1 MSKNV
6 KRVPPHSQEAE
17 QYVLGCLLLDSSAF
31 EPVQVK
37 IDSSM
42 FYIPAHRDIYS
53 ALQAV
58 FLSGIPVDIV
68 SVAEQMKKDDTFTDA
83 GGMEYL
89 NKLASQVV
97 SASSAEYYASIIFD
111 KYILRS
117 LISLSGQVFEDA
129 YSDSKE
135 AKELLEY
142 SQQELFNL
150 SEQAD
155 TKGVK
160 KISDLVVR
168 RLDYFR
174 QVSKTK
180 EIPNCIETGFVKLDE
195 LILGFRPGDFILIAA
210 RPSMG
215 KSTLA
220 MNMAQNMAIRKGKN
234 VLFLS
239 LEMSNEQLTD
249 RMIASEARVP
259 NSTLQRGE
267 ADLNEWSKVAAT
279 AGIIHDAR
287 IFLDDT
293 SSITVADIR
302 SKCRRFKAAENLD
315 IIFIDYL
322 QLIGSAVKK
331 ENRQQEVT
339 EISRQLKILAKDLK
353 IPVVAMSQ
361 LSRASEQRAD
371 RVPQLSDLRDSGA
384 IEQDADMVMF
394 IHRPQELEKNATMGI
409 VNLIV
414 AKNRSGSTG
423 NVQLVWQGPIVRF
436 DSYTK
441 RDD

>member
-1 MSKNV
+1 MSKDV

-42 FYIPAHRDIYS
+42 FYIPAHRDIYN

-142 SQQELFNL
+142 NQQELFNL

-180 EIPNCIETGFVKLDE
+180 EIPNCIETGFADLDK

-210 RPSMG
+210 RPSM
-215 KSTLA
+215 
-220 MNMAQNMAIRKGKN
+220 
-234 VLFLS
+234 
-239 LEMSNEQLTD
+239 
-249 RMIASEARVP
+249 
-259 NSTLQRGE
+259 
-267 ADLNEWSKVAAT
+267 
-279 AGIIHDAR
+279 
-287 IFLDDT
+287 
-293 SSITVADIR
+293 
-302 SKCRRFKAAENLD
+302 
-315 IIFIDYL
+315 
-322 QLIGSAVKK
+322 
-331 ENRQQEVT
+331 
-339 EISRQLKILAKDLK
+339 
-353 IPVVAMSQ
+353 
-361 LSRASEQRAD
+361 
-371 RVPQLSDLRDSGA
+371 
-384 IEQDADMVMF
+384 
-394 IHRPQELEKNATMGI
+394 
-409 VNLIV
+409 
-414 AKNRSGSTG
+414 
-423 NVQLVWQGPIVRF
+423 
-436 DSYTK
+436 
-441 RDD
+441 

>member
-1 MSKNV
+1 MADKI
-6 KRVPPHSQEAE
+6 KRIPPHSEEAE

-31 EPVQVK
+31 EPIQKK

-42 FYIPAHRDIYS
+42 FYNSANQNIYT
-53 ALQAV
+53 ALQMV
-58 FLSGIPVDIV
+58 FMSGIPVDIISV
-68 SVAEQMKKDDTFTDA
+68 SEQMKKDNTFSES

-89 NKLASQVV
+89 NKLASQIV
-97 SASSAEYYASIIFD
+97 SASSAEYYSSIVFD

-117 LISLSGQVFEDA
+117 LIALCAEVFEDG

-142 SQQELFNL
+142 AQQMIFDLTEKT
-150 SEQAD
+150 D

-160 KISDLVVR
+160 RISDIIVH
-168 RLDYFR
+168 RLNYFR
-174 QVSKTK
+174 ELSKTK
-180 EIPNCIETGFVKLDE
+180 RMPERIETGFADLDK
-195 LILGFRPGDFILIAA
+195 LILGFQPGDFVLIAA
-210 RPSMG
+210 RPSVG

-249 RMIASEARVP
+249 RIIASEARVS
-259 NSTLQRGE
+259 NSKLQRGE
-267 ADLNEWSKVAAT
+267 ADQNEWAKVTAT
-279 AGIIHDAR
+279 AGIVHESK

-302 SKCRRFKAAENLD
+302 SKCRRFKSAENLD

-339 EISRQLKILAKDLK
+339 EISRQLKILAKDMKL
-353 IPVVAMSQ
+353 PVVALSQ
-361 LSRASEQRAD
+361 LSRASEQRSD
-371 RVPQLSDLRDSGA
+371 HVPQLSDLRESGA
-384 IEQDADMVMF
+384 IEQDADIVMF
-394 IHRPQELEKNATMGI
+394 LYKPSQFDKSASTHL
-409 VNLIV
+409 VDLVV
-414 AKNRSGSTG
+414 AKNRNGEIG
-423 NVQLVWQGPIVRF
+423 KVKLVWQDQIVKF
-436 DSYTK
+436 DSYK
-441 RDD
+441 QE

>member
-1 MSKNV
+1 MTV
-6 KRVPPHSQEAE
+6 KTNRIMPHNEEAE

-31 EPVQVK
+31 EPVQKK

-42 FYIPAHRDIYS
+42 FYTAENQNIYT
-53 ALQAV
+53 ALQTV
-58 FLSGIPVDIV
+58 FMGGIPVDIISV
-68 SVAEQMKKDDTFTDA
+68 SEQMKKDNTFSKS

-89 NKLASQVV
+89 TKLASQIV

-117 LISLSGQVFEDA
+117 LIRLSGEVFEEG
-129 YSDSKE
+129 YSDTKE

-142 SQQELFNL
+142 AQQKLFDL

-155 TKGVK
+155 TEGVK
-160 KISDLVVR
+160 KISDLIVH
-168 RLDYFR
+168 RLNYFR
-174 QVSKTK
+174 ELSKTK
-180 EIPNCIETGFVKLDE
+180 KMPQRIETGFADLDN
-195 LILGFRPGDFILIAA
+195 LILGFQPGDFVLIAA
-210 RPSMG
+210 RPSVG

-249 RMIASEARVP
+249 RIIASEARVS
-259 NSTLQRGE
+259 NSKLQRGE
-267 ADLNEWSKVAAT
+267 ADQNEWAKVTAT
-279 AGIIHDAR
+279 AGVIHESK

-302 SKCRRFKAAENLD
+302 SKCRRFRSAENLD
-315 IIFIDYL
+315 ILFIDYL

-339 EISRQLKILAKDLK
+339 EISRQLKILAKDMK
-353 IPVVAMSQ
+353 IPVVALSQ
-361 LSRASEQRAD
+361 LSRASEQRSD
-371 RVPQLSDLRDSGA
+371 HVPQLSDLRESGA
-384 IEQDADMVMF
+384 IEQDADIVMF
-394 IHRPQELEKNATMGI
+394 LYRPSQFDKAASTHL
-409 VNLIV
+409 VDLVV
-414 AKNRSGSTG
+414 AKNRNGSIG
-423 NVQLVWQGPIVRF
+423 KIKLVWQDQIVKF
-436 DSYTK
+436 DSYK
-441 RDD
+441 QE

>member
-1 MSKNV
+1 M
-6 KRVPPHSQEAE
+6 PHNEEAE

-31 EPVQVK
+31 EPVQKK

-42 FYIPAHRDIYS
+42 FYTAENQNIYT
-53 ALQAV
+53 ALQTV
-58 FLSGIPVDIV
+58 FMGGIPVDIISV
-68 SVAEQMKKDDTFTDA
+68 SEQMKKDNTFSKS

-89 NKLASQVV
+89 TKLASQIV

-117 LISLSGQVFEDA
+117 LIRLSGEVFEEG
-129 YSDSKE
+129 YSDTKE

-142 SQQELFNL
+142 AQQKLFDL

-155 TKGVK
+155 TEGVK
-160 KISDLVVR
+160 KISDLIVH
-168 RLDYFR
+168 RLNYFR
-174 QVSKTK
+174 ELSKTK
-180 EIPNCIETGFVKLDE
+180 KMPQRIETGFADLDN
-195 LILGFRPGDFILIAA
+195 LILGFQPGDFVLIAA
-210 RPSMG
+210 RPSVG

-249 RMIASEARVP
+249 RIIASEARVS
-259 NSTLQRGE
+259 NSKLQRGE
-267 ADLNEWSKVAAT
+267 ADQNEWAKVTAT
-279 AGIIHDAR
+279 AGVIHESK

-302 SKCRRFKAAENLD
+302 SKCRRFRSAENLD
-315 IIFIDYL
+315 ILFIDYL

-339 EISRQLKILAKDLK
+339 EISRQLKILAKDMK
-353 IPVVAMSQ
+353 IPVVALSQ
-361 LSRASEQRAD
+361 LSRASEQRSD
-371 RVPQLSDLRDSGA
+371 HVPQLSDLRESGA
-384 IEQDADMVMF
+384 IEQDADIVMF
-394 IHRPQELEKNATMGI
+394 LYRPSQFDKAASTHL
-409 VNLIV
+409 VDLVV
-414 AKNRSGSTG
+414 AKNRNGSIG
-423 NVQLVWQGPIVRF
+423 KIKLVWQDQIVKF
-436 DSYTK
+436 DSYK
-441 RDD
+441 QE

>member
-1 MSKNV
+1 MAEKI
-6 KRVPPHSQEAE
+6 KRIPPHNEEAE

-31 EPVQVK
+31 EPVQKK

-42 FYIPAHRDIYS
+42 FYTLANQNIYT
-53 ALQAV
+53 ALQTV
-58 FLSGIPVDIV
+58 FMGGIPVDIISV
-68 SVAEQMKKDDTFTDA
+68 SEQMKKDNTFSDS

-89 NKLASQVV
+89 NKLASQIV

-117 LISLSGQVFEDA
+117 LISLSGEVFEEG

-142 SQQELFNL
+142 AQQKLFDL

-155 TKGVK
+155 TEGVK
-160 KISDLVVR
+160 KISDLIVH
-168 RLDYFR
+168 RLNYFR
-174 QVSKTK
+174 ELSKTK
-180 EIPNCIETGFVKLDE
+180 KMPLRIETGFTDLDK
-195 LILGFRPGDFILIAA
+195 LILGFQPGDFILIAA
-210 RPSMG
+210 RPSVG

-249 RMIASEARVP
+249 RIIASEARVS
-259 NSTLQRGE
+259 NSKLQRGE
-267 ADLNEWSKVAAT
+267 ADQNEWAKVTAT
-279 AGIIHDAR
+279 AGVIHESK

-302 SKCRRFKAAENLD
+302 SKCRRFKSAENLD

-339 EISRQLKILAKDLK
+339 EISRQLKILAKDMK
-353 IPVVAMSQ
+353 IPVVALSQ
-361 LSRASEQRAD
+361 LSRASEQRSD
-371 RVPQLSDLRDSGA
+371 HVPQLSDLRESGA
-384 IEQDADMVMF
+384 IEQDADIVMF
-394 IHRPQELEKNATMGI
+394 LYRPSQFDKAASTHL
-409 VNLIV
+409 VDLVV
-414 AKNRSGSTG
+414 AKNRNGSIG
-423 NVQLVWQGPIVRF
+423 KVKLVWQDQIVKF
-436 DSYTK
+436 DSYK
-441 RDD
+441 QE

>member
-1 MSKNV
+1 MAEKI
-6 KRVPPHSQEAE
+6 KRIPPHNEEAE

-31 EPVQVK
+31 EPVQKK

-42 FYIPAHRDIYS
+42 FFTLANQNIYT
-53 ALQAV
+53 ALQTV
-58 FLSGIPVDIV
+58 FMGGIPVDIISV
-68 SVAEQMKKDDTFTDA
+68 SEQMKKDNTFSDS

-89 NKLASQVV
+89 NKLASQIV

-117 LISLSGQVFEDA
+117 LISLSGEVFEEG

-135 AKELLEY
+135 AKEILEY
-142 SQQELFNL
+142 AQQKLFDL

-155 TKGVK
+155 TEGVK
-160 KISDLVVR
+160 KISDLIVH
-168 RLDYFR
+168 RLNYFR
-174 QVSKTK
+174 ELSKTK
-180 EIPNCIETGFVKLDE
+180 KMPLRIETGFTDLDK
-195 LILGFRPGDFILIAA
+195 LILGFQPGDFILIAA
-210 RPSMG
+210 RPSVG

-249 RMIASEARVP
+249 RIIASEARVS
-259 NSTLQRGE
+259 NSKLQRGE
-267 ADLNEWSKVAAT
+267 ADQNEWAKVTAT
-279 AGIIHDAR
+279 AGVIHESK

-302 SKCRRFKAAENLD
+302 SKCRRFKSAENLD

-339 EISRQLKILAKDLK
+339 EISRQLKILAKDMK
-353 IPVVAMSQ
+353 IPVVALSQ
-361 LSRASEQRAD
+361 LSRASEQRSD
-371 RVPQLSDLRDSGA
+371 HVPQLSDLRESGA
-384 IEQDADMVMF
+384 IEQDADIVMF
-394 IHRPQELEKNATMGI
+394 LYRPSQFDKAASTHL
-409 VNLIV
+409 VDLVV
-414 AKNRSGSTG
+414 AKNRNGSIG
-423 NVQLVWQGPIVRF
+423 KVKLVWQDQIVKF
-436 DSYTK
+436 DSYK
-441 RDD
+441 QE

>member
-1 MSKNV
+1 MAEKI
-6 KRVPPHSQEAE
+6 KRIPPHNEEAE

-31 EPVQVK
+31 EPVQKK

-42 FYIPAHRDIYS
+42 FFTLANQNIYT
-53 ALQAV
+53 ALQTV
-58 FLSGIPVDIV
+58 FMGGIPVDIISV
-68 SVAEQMKKDDTFTDA
+68 SEQMKKDNTFSDS

-89 NKLASQVV
+89 NKLASQIV

-117 LISLSGQVFEDA
+117 LISLSGEVFEEG

-142 SQQELFNL
+142 AQQKLFDL

-155 TKGVK
+155 TEGVK
-160 KISDLVVR
+160 KISDLIVH
-168 RLDYFR
+168 RLNYFR
-174 QVSKTK
+174 ELSKTK
-180 EIPNCIETGFVKLDE
+180 KMPLRIETGFTDLDK
-195 LILGFRPGDFILIAA
+195 LILGFQPGDFILIAA
-210 RPSMG
+210 RPSVG

-249 RMIASEARVP
+249 RIIASEARVS
-259 NSTLQRGE
+259 NSKLQRGE
-267 ADLNEWSKVAAT
+267 ADQNEWAKVTAT
-279 AGIIHDAR
+279 AGVIHESK

-302 SKCRRFKAAENLD
+302 SKCRRFKSAENLD

-339 EISRQLKILAKDLK
+339 EISRQLKILAKDMK
-353 IPVVAMSQ
+353 IPVVALSQ
-361 LSRASEQRAD
+361 LSRASEQRSD
-371 RVPQLSDLRDSGA
+371 HVPQLSDLRESGA
-384 IEQDADMVMF
+384 IEQDADIVMF
-394 IHRPQELEKNATMGI
+394 LYRPSQFDKAASTHL
-409 VNLIV
+409 VDLVV
-414 AKNRSGSTG
+414 AKNRNGSIG
-423 NVQLVWQGPIVRF
+423 KVKLVWQDQIVKF
-436 DSYTK
+436 DSYK
-441 RDD
+441 QE

>member
-1 MSKNV
+1 MAEKI
-6 KRVPPHSQEAE
+6 KRMPPHSEEAE

-31 EPVQVK
+31 EPVQKK

-42 FYIPAHRDIYS
+42 FYTLANQNIYT
-53 ALQAV
+53 ALQTV
-58 FLSGIPVDIV
+58 FMGGIPVDIISV
-68 SVAEQMKKDDTFTDA
+68 SEQMKKDNTFSDS

-89 NKLASQVV
+89 NKLASQIV

-117 LISLSGQVFEDA
+117 LISLSGEVFEEG

-142 SQQELFNL
+142 AQQKLFDL

-155 TKGVK
+155 TEGVK
-160 KISDLVVR
+160 KISDLIVH
-168 RLDYFR
+168 RLNYFR
-174 QVSKTK
+174 ELSKTK
-180 EIPNCIETGFVKLDE
+180 KMPLRIETGFTDLDK
-195 LILGFRPGDFILIAA
+195 LILGFQPGDFILIAA
-210 RPSMG
+210 RPSVG

-249 RMIASEARVP
+249 RIIASEARVS
-259 NSTLQRGE
+259 NSKLQRGE
-267 ADLNEWSKVAAT
+267 ADQNEWAKVTAT
-279 AGIIHDAR
+279 AGVIHESK

-302 SKCRRFKAAENLD
+302 SKCRRFKSAENLD

-339 EISRQLKILAKDLK
+339 EISRQLKILAKDMK
-353 IPVVAMSQ
+353 IPVVALSQ
-361 LSRASEQRAD
+361 LSRASEQRSD
-371 RVPQLSDLRDSGA
+371 HVPQLSDLRESGA
-384 IEQDADMVMF
+384 IEQDADIVMF
-394 IHRPQELEKNATMGI
+394 LYRPSQFDKAASTHL
-409 VNLIV
+409 VDLVV
-414 AKNRSGSTG
+414 AKNRNGSIG
-423 NVQLVWQGPIVRF
+423 KVKLVWQDQIVKF
-436 DSYTK
+436 DSYK
-441 RDD
+441 QE

>member
-1 MSKNV
+1 MTV
-6 KRVPPHSQEAE
+6 KTNRIMPHNEEAE

-31 EPVQVK
+31 EPVQKK

-42 FYIPAHRDIYS
+42 FYTAEYQNIYT
-53 ALQAV
+53 ALQTV
-58 FLSGIPVDIV
+58 FMGGIPVDIISV
-68 SVAEQMKKDDTFTDA
+68 SEQMKKDNTFSKS

-89 NKLASQVV
+89 TKLASQIV

-117 LISLSGQVFEDA
+117 LIRLSGEVFEEG
-129 YSDSKE
+129 YSDTKE

-142 SQQELFNL
+142 AQQKLFDL

-155 TKGVK
+155 TEGVK
-160 KISDLVVR
+160 KISDLIVH
-168 RLDYFR
+168 RLNYFR
-174 QVSKTK
+174 ELSKTK
-180 EIPNCIETGFVKLDE
+180 KMPQRIETGFADLDN
-195 LILGFRPGDFILIAA
+195 LILGFQPGDFVLIAA
-210 RPSMG
+210 RPSVG

-249 RMIASEARVP
+249 RIIASEARVS
-259 NSTLQRGE
+259 NSKLQRGE
-267 ADLNEWSKVAAT
+267 ADQNEWAKVTAT
-279 AGIIHDAR
+279 AGVIHESK

-302 SKCRRFKAAENLD
+302 SKCRRFRSAENLD
-315 IIFIDYL
+315 ILFIDYL

-339 EISRQLKILAKDLK
+339 EISRQLKILAKDMK
-353 IPVVAMSQ
+353 IPVVALSQ
-361 LSRASEQRAD
+361 LSRASEQRSD
-371 RVPQLSDLRDSGA
+371 HVSQLSDLRESGA
-384 IEQDADMVMF
+384 IEQDADIVMF
-394 IHRPQELEKNATMGI
+394 LYRPSQFDKAASTHL
-409 VNLIV
+409 VDLVV
-414 AKNRSGSTG
+414 AKNRNGSIG
-423 NVQLVWQGPIVRF
+423 KIKLVWQDQIVKF
-436 DSYTK
+436 NSYK
-441 RDD
+441 QE

>member
-1 MSKNV
+1 MAEKI
-6 KRVPPHSQEAE
+6 KRMPPHSEEAE

-31 EPVQVK
+31 EPVQKK

-42 FYIPAHRDIYS
+42 FYTLANQNIYT
-53 ALQAV
+53 ALQTV
-58 FLSGIPVDIV
+58 FMGGIPVDIISV
-68 SVAEQMKKDDTFTDA
+68 SEQMKKDNTFSDS

-89 NKLASQVV
+89 NKLASQIV

-117 LISLSGQVFEDA
+117 LISLSGEVFEEG

-142 SQQELFNL
+142 AQQKLFDL

-155 TKGVK
+155 TEGVK
-160 KISDLVVR
+160 KISDLIVH
-168 RLDYFR
+168 RLNYFR
-174 QVSKTK
+174 ELSKTK
-180 EIPNCIETGFVKLDE
+180 KMPLRIETGFTDLDK
-195 LILGFRPGDFILIAA
+195 LILGFQPGDFILIAA
-210 RPSMG
+210 RPSVG

-249 RMIASEARVP
+249 RIIASEARVS
-259 NSTLQRGE
+259 NSKLQRGE
-267 ADLNEWSKVAAT
+267 ADQNEWAKVTAT
-279 AGIIHDAR
+279 AGVIHESK

-302 SKCRRFKAAENLD
+302 SKCRRFKSAENLD

-322 QLIGSAVKK
+322 QLIGSVVKK

-339 EISRQLKILAKDLK
+339 EISRQLKILAKDMK
-353 IPVVAMSQ
+353 IPVVALSQ
-361 LSRASEQRAD
+361 LSRASEQRSD
-371 RVPQLSDLRDSGA
+371 HVPQLSDLRESGA
-384 IEQDADMVMF
+384 IEQDADIVMF
-394 IHRPQELEKNATMGI
+394 LYRPSQFDKAASTHL
-409 VNLIV
+409 VDLVV
-414 AKNRSGSTG
+414 AKNRNGSIG
-423 NVQLVWQGPIVRF
+423 KVKLVWQDQIVKF
-436 DSYTK
+436 DSYK
-441 RDD
+441 QE